1 MKENNPEYIKEYFF
15 YALECQH
22 QGAASADK
30 HKWQL
35 RLGWAVLSAAFL
47 GACATSQDFRC
58 LQFTH
63 WLPPLLAS
71 FLFFFLFFFYDCHLT
86 HLSDSITNR
95 VEQIRQQIAQSPSE
109 LPVDL
114 FLQDIRKKYHDLPWY
129 LLPRKGHRPWVKFR
143 VAKSLD
149 FLLFYLFTSSFWIA
163 GWFIKFGVLTE
174 NC

>member
-58 LQFTH
+58 LQFTR
-63 WLPPLLAS
+63 WLPPLLTS

-86 HLSDSITNR
+86 HLSNARTNR
-95 VEQIRQQIAQSPSE
+95 VKQIRQQIAQSPSK

-114 FLQDIRKKYHDLPWY
+114 LLQDIRKDYMKR
-129 LLPRKGHRPWVKFR
+129 PRWQRPWVKLG
-143 VAKSLD
+143 VGITALD
-149 FLLFYLFTSSFWIA
+149 FWLFYSFTLSFWIV
-163 GWFIKFGVLTE
+163 GWLIKFGIFTE
-174 NC
+174 KC